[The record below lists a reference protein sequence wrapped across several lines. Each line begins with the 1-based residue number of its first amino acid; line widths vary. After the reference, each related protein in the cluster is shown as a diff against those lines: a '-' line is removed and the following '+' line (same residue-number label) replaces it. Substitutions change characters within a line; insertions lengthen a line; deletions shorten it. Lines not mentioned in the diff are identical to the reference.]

1 MFGHAYK
8 GQPDGQKLLSRF
20 AAGGG
25 ILYDLEYLTDETG
38 RRVAAFGYWAG
49 FAGAAFGA
57 GAGFAAFLE
66 ASCFKTPSIG
76 GLVGGAADII
86 KNNQTGLL
94 CDGTDH
100 DAIYNCLQQMLKNDK
115 HLEMGQAA
123 KEYSKQF
130 YWDNQIKKYF
140 CAVAFFKIKQG
151 SPIHINTSIT
161 YFIKTFCT
169 FRINISNISTN

>member
-1 MFGHAYK
+1 MESA
-8 GQPDGQKLLSRF
+8 L
-20 AAGGG
+20 
-25 ILYDLEYLTDETG
+25 
-38 RRVAAFGYWAG
+38 
-49 FAGAAFGA
+49 
-57 GAGFAAFLE
+57 LE
-66 ASCFKTPSIG
+66 AVDGFLMPSLEGKASVEGCGISWVEATYFKTPSIG

-130 YWDNQIKKYF
+130 NWHNQIRKYLQL
-140 CAVAFFKIKQG
+140 I
-151 SPIHINTSIT
+151 
-161 YFIKTFCT
+161 
-169 FRINISNISTN
+169 